1 MVKNNDELMEMAG
14 KMIDEYGGALIEEF
28 INGYQ
33 VHFILQLYVLSQLLH
48 SALLVYL
55 TASYL

>member
-33 VHFILQLYVLSQLLH
+33 VHSILYMLSRSQTAYSVLAH
-48 SALLVYL
+48 L
-55 TASYL
+55 TASCS